1 MLHSKFFFKK
11 PNSRSC
17 TTTVLPSTLLDLSP
31 VLTSDGAS
39 LRPAEKEREK
49 RATPLESE
57 ATLPRSPTWRSVE
70 LGLPCTFC
78 SEENRSSLSAQKIR
92 YQSRTRRELNYKLVA
107 CSAKCH
113 LRWLAKAKGGK
124 FSKHSSHCEMS
135 VRWSEA
141 RVDSTII

>member
-1 MLHSKFFFKK
+1 MLKAKSIFGKTKINGRILNFRTDGQKKLFLYGTFESKKDILFFLYIYFLLLSPKCKVAFYFKK
-11 PNSRSC
+11 TNSRSC

-39 LRPAEKEREK
+39 LRPAGKEREK

-78 SEENRSSLSAQKIR
+78 YLEEN
-92 YQSRTRRELNYKLVA
+92 
-107 CSAKCH
+107 
-113 LRWLAKAKGGK
+113 G
-124 FSKHSSHCEMS
+124 
-135 VRWSEA
+135 
-141 RVDSTII
+141 RV